1 MCNCGYI
8 HFDFEECQ
16 HEDMNM
22 IYNEVFNESNDYQF
36 QPMSTNPNWRPRK
49 CRHVGCKNSAT
60 QVRYH
65 KDIYNVPD
73 KSSKTFVCEEHL
85 LTKEV

>member
-1 MCNCGYI
+1 
-8 HFDFEECQ
+8 
-16 HEDMNM
+16 MNS
-22 IYNEVFNESNDYQF
+22 NDVFNESNDYQF
-36 QPMSTNPNWRPRK
+36 QPMNPQYRARN
-49 CRHVGCKNSAT
+49 CRHVGCVAPAT
-60 QVRYH
+60 QVRMK